1 MSILEAAAL
10 LQDHAIDSLPV
21 VDEENDKK
29 LWDEVWLDLTLLDN
43 IIVQARNAEIKREE
57 VWRWKRNHCI

>member
-29 LWDEVWLDLTLLDN
+29 N
-43 IIVQARNAEIKREE
+43 CGR
-57 VWRWKRNHCI
+57 